1 MKIIKR
7 DGREV
12 PYDFSKI
19 ITAID
24 AANKE
29 VDPKDRLS
37 EIEIGFIVGRIE
49 RRIHELNRPVHVER
63 REVKGFRCY
72 PSAGC

>member
-12 PYDFSKI
+12 SYDFSKI

-37 EIEIGFIVGRIE
+37 
-49 RRIHELNRPVHVER
+49 
-63 REVKGFRCY
+63 
-72 PSAGC
+72 